1 MHLRSHML
9 ISAPSMFDGDSHF
22 ALPAGCRALAPN
34 STWALFLDLLHLDDH
49 EFSRQVVARLSRAQD
64 CPSGALSP
72 AQVKDLALD
81 NMIITLGAKQTI
93 EWLSTIARKLLRPL
107 PLKALTV
114 LTHAFLPQ
122 LTYEGETAIA
132 SQPFVSKASLDGME
146 VTATAIACGQEFLHE
161 FWFQFPSSRAP
172 VAFWIPG
179 YDKTYTA
186 AQWYE
191 QYWSSI
197 QLNLDEGTVLAFICQ
212 CSSDCPVIP
221 SQSCAGEN
229 SNRPGPSSHRKLGGS
244 TEATGPLSLST
255 ADAIAC
261 DVGHFVFCGL
271 VGSKDRPKKTQG
283 CTPDWHRTQLKGL
296 QVMLLPG
303 VNLSIKHLLPA
314 GWEVMPGIPSAM
326 LTPSDTVLQVSA
338 IVKVGKTLGG
348 SQLLNIANL
357 PAVHYPFVLGI
368 SRQLPCA
375 PFTVEHQDAITD
387 SLFLLLKLFVT
398 QDCSMMA
405 FSSFC
410 KQMLQEAMQ
419 DSGHLISTVYQ

>member
-1 MHLRSHML
+1 
-9 ISAPSMFDGDSHF
+9 
-22 ALPAGCRALAPN
+22 
-34 STWALFLDLLHLDDH
+34 
-49 EFSRQVVARLSRAQD
+49 
-64 CPSGALSP
+64 
-72 AQVKDLALD
+72 
-81 NMIITLGAKQTI
+81 
-93 EWLSTIARKLLRPL
+93 
-107 PLKALTV
+107 
-114 LTHAFLPQ
+114 
-122 LTYEGETAIA
+122 
-132 SQPFVSKASLDGME
+132 ME

-191 QYWSSI
+191 HYWSSI

-229 SNRPGPSSHRKLGGS
+229 ANRPGPSSHHKHGGS

-296 QVMLLPG
+296 QVMLLLG
-303 VNLSIKHLLPA
+303 VNLSIRHLLPA

-326 LTPSDTVLQVSA
+326 LTPADTVLQVSA

-368 SRQLPCA
+368 PRQLPCA

-419 DSGHLISTVYQ
+419 DSGHLISTVAAIGGCLATGRSSLALAGIFGAGKTTSMTFILMWLALTTPPQVRLTVVSKENPAGQAIAAQVERMQCSTLVDNVLSRHACK